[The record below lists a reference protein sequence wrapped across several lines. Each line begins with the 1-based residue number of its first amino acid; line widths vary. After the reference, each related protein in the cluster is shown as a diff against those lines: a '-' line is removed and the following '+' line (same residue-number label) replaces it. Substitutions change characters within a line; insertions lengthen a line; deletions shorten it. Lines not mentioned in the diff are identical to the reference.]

1 MPKKKFDKTT
11 PAKVESEDSEKVVGV
26 VQESDTVTN
35 EPKKETE
42 WKPPAFGVH
51 PFYIGIDNSE
61 ISGGGTATPP
71 VTTDARKTALENN

>member
-11 PAKVESEDSEKVVGV
+11 PKVESDPDENSALIQDSDKSEA
-26 VQESDTVTN
+26 
-35 EPKKETE
+35 PKTETE
-42 WKPPAFGVH
+42 WKAPAFGVH